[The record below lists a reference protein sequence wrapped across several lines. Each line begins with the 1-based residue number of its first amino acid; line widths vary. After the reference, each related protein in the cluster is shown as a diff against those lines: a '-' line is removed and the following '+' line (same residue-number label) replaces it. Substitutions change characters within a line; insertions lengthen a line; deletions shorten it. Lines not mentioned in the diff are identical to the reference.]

1 MTVLYKRT
9 SPAIEFHDD
18 ELKYLTMKPFAAEYA
33 SRFVEG
39 AKSMVGLGEVDD
51 IEVYGTLS
59 VEFVYD
65 ERYSQICAMCDFQGA
80 RHLLKTFEVEP
91 FISSIVNGTVES
103 NETFDKLPVMKEY
116 ANVLR
121 GAFAKLL
128 LEKYHIVVSGWDV
141 ADVFGVIKSKDYIIS
156 TFDGFR
162 VDFSWNG
169 PARIFLQNCLTP
181 TPFTDFEDAKIEFY
195 SGTHRYNVNI
205 MRDDVRN
212 HAIFKSGTTHDVTFQ
227 KGSSCIE
234 TSEEGILKATPFSKF
249 DDDEAWVADREKY
262 LSKIEDTQNIQDEF
276 EDMFSF

>member
-1 MTVLYKRT
+1 ML
-9 SPAIEFHDD
+9 
-18 ELKYLTMKPFAAEYA
+18 
-33 SRFVEG
+33 
-39 AKSMVGLGEVDD
+39 
-51 IEVYGTLS
+51 GTLEPVQIREDGRIAEWFS
-59 VEFVYD
+59 PEKTEVQPGHRHISHLFALYPG
-65 ERYSQICAMCDFQGA
+65 SQITVRTPKAMQAA
-80 RHLLKTFEVEP
+80 RKTLEFRLDNGGGHTGWSRAWIIHFWARLLDGKQAGEHV
-91 FISSIVNGTVES
+91 
-103 NETFDKLPVMKEY
+103 
-116 ANVLR
+116 
-121 GAFAKLL
+121 KLL

-249 DDDEAWVADREKY
+249 DDDEAWAADRETY